1 MRNVWYECITVSQYL
16 LMNQQDQK
24 GMSNLSFVG
33 CHTTTQKD
41 LDTTIEDSLYRDV
54 PELLLENI
62 IHQSK

>member
-1 MRNVWYECITVSQYL
+1 
-16 LMNQQDQK
+16 MNQQDQK

-62 IHQSK
+62 IHQSKWGLAKSGHETVWR